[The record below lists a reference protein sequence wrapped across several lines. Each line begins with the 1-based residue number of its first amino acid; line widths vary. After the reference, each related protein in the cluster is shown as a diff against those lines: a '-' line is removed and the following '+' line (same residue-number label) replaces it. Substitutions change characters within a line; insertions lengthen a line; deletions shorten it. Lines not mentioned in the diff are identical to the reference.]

1 MDENI
6 SVMNKYSELYLAA
19 VSSLVD
25 KAQPTMVTSVPR
37 ITNFAIR
44 YHVPS
49 HYYRCYIYCTIVTY
63 LPLTDAC
70 GALVVILVLSV
81 S

>member
-6 SVMNKYSELYLAA
+6 SAMNKYSELYVAA

-37 ITNFAIR
+37 ITYFAIR
-44 YHVPS
+44 YHIPS
-49 HYYRCYIYCTIVTY
+49 HYYRCYIYYYHKIPDKIDEVRS
-63 LPLTDAC
+63 
-70 GALVVILVLSV
+70 LSLK
-81 S
+81 